1 MIVRTGY
8 QCKKCGKIYVKN
20 KYNLPCFCKKC
31 GADLISERYWYNLTR
46 TGEETRETNMFGG
59 YDYTKSEVSE
69 LAIPVKIKKKFLGW
83 EVIE

>member
-1 MIVRTGY
+1 MSVRTGY
-8 QCKKCGKIYVKN
+8 QCKKCGKIYAKN

-46 TGEETRETNMFGG
+46 SGEETRETNMFGG
-59 YDYTKSEVSE
+59 YDYIKSQVSE
-69 LAIPVKIKKKFLGW
+69 LAIPVKIKKNFLRW